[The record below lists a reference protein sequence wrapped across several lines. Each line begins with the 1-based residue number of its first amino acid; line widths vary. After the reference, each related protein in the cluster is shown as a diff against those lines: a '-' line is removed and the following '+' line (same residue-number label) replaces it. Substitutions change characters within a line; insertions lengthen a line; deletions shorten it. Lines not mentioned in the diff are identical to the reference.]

1 MRLLPGSR
9 ERNKTE
15 TNRTSAT
22 SVPGPGHGLEPPQAP
37 LLPSPAWTSSSGGG
51 GGLPPSAGHSPRP
64 QAPGLRVRAGLAIAA
79 GVSEVG
85 LSV

>member
-37 LLPSPAWTSSSGGG
+37 PSSLPSLDLFLGRGRGAFPHQRGTVPARR
-51 GGLPPSAGHSPRP
+51 LPGF
-64 QAPGLRVRAGLAIAA
+64 VRAGLAIAA